1 MSSVSTAAAGV
12 ASFSIA
18 PRHPHFNLPRLQQPE
33 KKVRQT
39 QTTRGFSVQFAP
51 DDFCA
56 DFFKASLR
64 LENEPQGNLDEMA
77 SELEGLIAGLL
88 VHISCAGEQGKFD

>member
-1 MSSVSTAAAGV
+1 MSSVSTTAAGV
-12 ASFSIA
+12 ASFPITPPS
-18 PRHPHFNLPRLQQPE
+18 PLHLPRLQQPE

-51 DDFCA
+51 DDFCE
-56 DFFKASLR
+56 DFFEASLP
-64 LENEPQGNLDEMA
+64 LENETHGNLDEMA